1 MAEVYD
7 LLGVGFGP
15 ANMSLAVL
23 MQEQEEAADGRS
35 LARLFL
41 DARSGPA
48 WHPQMMLEGSQL
60 QITVLKDLATV
71 REPQSRFTFLKYL
84 QAEDRLFDFLN
95 LRDLFPSRYEFSDYL
110 SWVAKELSDGVRYG
124 RRVVEVRPIATA
136 QGVVEQLEV
145 TAQDV
150 ATGELDHYRARHLT
164 VATGGT
170 PWAPAGIDPRGS
182 RGVIHSHDFLRRMAE
197 EFPDRQAPYRFVVVG
212 GGQSGAEL
220 FLYLIE
226 RYPNA
231 DITATVRGFGYK
243 PVDESDFTNEIFHP
257 HRVDFVY
264 DLPPEKRRA
273 VVDSFRDVNYAV
285 VDAPLIRRI
294 YKELY
299 QQKVEKRRRAR
310 LLRYLELRGVEQR
323 EDGVEVAFED
333 LLTGEAKP
341 IQADA
346 LILATGYRWGTR
358 HPLLQSLDDYIVKED
373 DGEYR
378 IRRDYSMETDERL
391 RSRIYLQ
398 GYCEATHGISE
409 TVLSLLPIRAQDIWE
424 SLTEALDSQQES
436 PQPAT
441 V

>member
-23 MQEQEEAADGRS
+23 IQEQAEAAEGRTVQ
-35 LARLFL
+35 RLFL
-41 DARSGPA
+41 DAKPEPA
-48 WHPQMMLEGSQL
+48 WHPDMMLEGSQL
-60 QITVLKDLATV
+60 QVTVLKDMATV
-71 REPQSRFTFLKYL
+71 RNPQSRFTFLKYL
-84 QAEDRLFDFLN
+84 QAKDRLFDFLN
-95 LRDLFPSRYEFSDYL
+95 LRDLFPTRYEFNDYL
-110 SWVAKELSDGVRYG
+110 TWVAEALGDSVRYG
-124 RRVVEVRPIATA
+124 QRVMEVSPVRHGAE
-136 QGVVEQLEV
+136 GVIDLLEV
-145 TAQDV
+145 TAQDA
-150 ATGELDHYRARHLT
+150 ATGALHSYRTRNLV

-170 PWAPAGIDPRGS
+170 PWAPAGIEPRGTK
-182 RGVIHSHDFLRRMAE
+182 GVIHSHEFIQRMAT

-220 FLYLIE
+220 FLYLME

-231 DITATVRGFGYK
+231 EVTATVRGHGYK

-257 HRVDFVY
+257 HRVDFIY
-264 DLPPEKRRA
+264 NLPAAKRRK

-294 YKELY
+294 YRELY
-299 QQKVEKRRRAR
+299 QQKVEKRERAR
-310 LLRYLELRGVEQR
+310 LLQYLQLQGVEPQ
-323 EDGVEVAFED
+323 EDGVAVHFEH
-333 LLTGEAKP
+333 LLTDEATTLT
-341 IQADA
+341 ADA

-358 HPLLQSLDDYIVKED
+358 HPVLAPLDPFFECEA

-378 IRRDYSMETDERL
+378 VRRDYSIASQENL
-391 RSRIYLQ
+391 RAKIFLQ

-409 TVLSLLPIRAQDIWE
+409 TVLSLLPMRAQDIWNA
-424 SLTEALDSQQES
+424 LTERSENT
-436 PQPAT
+436 PRPAA